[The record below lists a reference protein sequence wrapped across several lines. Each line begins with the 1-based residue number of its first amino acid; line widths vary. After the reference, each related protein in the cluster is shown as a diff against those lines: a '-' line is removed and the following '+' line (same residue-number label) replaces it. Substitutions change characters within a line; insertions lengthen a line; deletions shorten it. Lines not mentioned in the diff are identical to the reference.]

1 MNNSGVSSE
10 SGVATSE
17 RNYHDQTVGDIEN
30 QNMPGVAAA
39 PPPLIPQL
47 PHTIHGS
54 QTSEVELMYKAA
66 LEGDWAAAE
75 KLLETNP
82 TLAYIERI
90 CYLPDKE
97 SGNWSRPVHV
107 AADEETEGKWYR
119 PLHVAVALKHDKFA
133 RKLIEKMKPED
144 LELNESN
151 KVGSCS
157 YAAAH
162 GMLDIAK
169 TMIKKHPNILKHGET
184 YQVLTMFAGLSGKS
198 KVVSY
203 FLEKTG
209 EPDPDWEEAWLALL
223 QNAIRSKMYGMALK
237 ILKKDTS
244 FAIKRTVKGTALH
257 VLARQNISAATTGKT
272 ALMFKTVFGTTFEGW
287 QGGGKMPPDFRS
299 LAKNL
304 LDEIQKMEKSSA
316 FELLKNPPILH
327 DAAKVGN
334 VDLIRMITRE
344 YPDLIWQT
352 DDKGRSLISIA
363 IEYRE
368 ANVFSFIQRFR
379 ALDKISILFGKVSDE
394 TNLLHLAAKL
404 GPRKNAI
411 PALQMQG
418 ELAWFKAVEDM
429 LPLQVTEQTEN
440 GKTPRKVF
448 EEEHKKLLK
457 ESKAW
462 MKSTSDSCMLIATI
476 ILTVVYAAAFTVP
489 GGNSEATGL
498 PIRVKSNWLT
508 CFFIFEAL
516 ALFSS
521 TLCII
526 TFWSITCSGFEEDQ
540 FFDILPYQL
549 RLGFT
554 ALFGSLIG
562 AIAAF
567 MSAYHIVLVQGK
579 AWLVKSFLLLICV
592 ILVFAILGRFW
603 ELWSKIKLPKSLP
616 QNLGGRPIPNQHNPS
631 P

>member
-1 MNNSGVSSE
+1 MH
-10 SGVATSE
+10 
-17 RNYHDQTVGDIEN
+17 R
-30 QNMPGVAAA
+30 AAS
-39 PPPLIPQL
+39 L
-47 PHTIHGS
+47 
-54 QTSEVELMYKAA
+54 
-66 LEGDWAAAE
+66 GDWAKAE
-75 KLLETNP
+75 MLLEKDP
-82 TLAYIERI
+82 TLAYH
-90 CYLPDKE
+90 LDKR
-97 SGNWSRPVHV
+97 G
-107 AADEETEGKWYR
+107 YR
-119 PLHVAVALKHDKFA
+119 PLLVAVALKHEKFA
-133 RKLIEKMKPED
+133 LKLIQTMRPED
-144 LELNESN
+144 LNWPDSN
-151 KVGSCS
+151 GVGSCG
-157 YAAAH
+157 YAAAQ

-169 TMIKKHPNILKHGET
+169 AMIKKHPNILKEQGVT
-184 YQVLTMFAGLSGKS
+184 YQVLTCFAGLSGKS

-203 FLEKTG
+203 FLERTPKIL
-209 EPDPDWEEAWLALL
+209 DPHWEEAWLSLL

-237 ILKKDTS
+237 ILKKNTS
-244 FAIKRTVKGTALH
+244 FATKRNSMGTALH
-257 VLARQNISAATTGKT
+257 VLARQDTSAATTGKM
-272 ALMFKTVFGTTFEGW
+272 ALMFKSVFGTTFEGW

-304 LDEIQKMEKSSA
+304 LDEIQKMEESSA

-352 DDKGRSLISIA
+352 DDKRRSLISIA

-379 ALDKISILFGKVSDE
+379 ALDKISILFENARDE

-429 LPLQVTEQTEN
+429 LPLNVTEETN
-440 GKTPRKVF
+440 ANDKTPREVF
-448 EEEHKKLLK
+448 EEEHRELLK

-562 AIAAF
+562 AIASF

-616 QNLGGRPIPNQHNPS
+616 QNLVGGPIQTQHNPG